1 MKSRK
6 NRLLKSDS
14 IVFYDDALYN
24 IEPFRKEFPNL
35 KSILVPSNKPYNQI
49 LKGKPSSL
57 YAEMYLKK
65 YPDNNYAKE
74 IVKRMIIPM
83 SYVACNQCNVTTSQG
98 VSIKEMANISKWA
111 SNKPTKDKTILFDWD
126 QTLSVCNGIYMP
138 VESNLDKDTEEA
150 LAKRLFTEEE
160 VARYCAGTSE
170 RFDALKQMFT
180 ALRTNG
186 VKCYIIT
193 NNGWGDIKKTKY
205 LQSNM
210 FFLKLLQIVDPWMK
224 EEDIIY
230 GRVEGGKVRKFKD
243 NAGLMKHYRTLK
255 KR

>member
-6 NRLLKSDS
+6 NRLLKSDT

-49 LKGKPSSL
+49 LKGKPSHL

-65 YPDNNYAKE
+65 YKDNKYAKE
-74 IVKRMIIPM
+74 LVKRMVIPM
-83 SYVACNQCNVTTSQG
+83 SFSGCQQCNVKTGQG
-98 VSIKEMANISKWA
+98 VTIKEMANVSKWA
-111 SNKPTKDKTILFDWD
+111 SNKTKGDKIILFDWD
-126 QTLSVCNGIYMP
+126 QTLSVCNGIFMP
-138 VESNLDKDTEEA
+138 VDSDSDKDTEES
-150 LAKRLFTEEE
+150 LAKRLFTEED

-170 RFDALKQMFT
+170 RFDALRRMFT
-180 ALRTNG
+180 VLRSNG

-193 NNGWGDIKKTKY
+193 NNGWGIIKKTKY
-205 LQSNM
+205 LHSNT
-210 FFLKLLQIVDPWMK
+210 FFLKMLQTIDPWMK
-224 EEDIIY
+224 EDEIIY
-230 GRVEGGKVRKFKD
+230 GRVEGKVKKFKD